1 MQTPVL
7 AQFKRVST
15 DDIPVERMLS
25 WHVIVIIHRWF
36 FLSTVVI
43 FNIRTSPAFLVDI
56 NILNTDDLLSSSP
69 GRSGDLLCCISIFT
83 LKLTNFLLVSIA
95 GISFTAKVAA
105 DDDGCDH
112 HHDNDRC
119 TDDHNEE
126 LVLSQFT
133 KS

>member
-1 MQTPVL
+1 
-7 AQFKRVST
+7 
-15 DDIPVERMLS
+15 MLS

-69 GRSGDLLCCISIFT
+69 GRGGDLLCCISIFT

-95 GISFTAKVAA
+95 GISFAAKVAA
-105 DDDGCDH
+105 DDHGCDH